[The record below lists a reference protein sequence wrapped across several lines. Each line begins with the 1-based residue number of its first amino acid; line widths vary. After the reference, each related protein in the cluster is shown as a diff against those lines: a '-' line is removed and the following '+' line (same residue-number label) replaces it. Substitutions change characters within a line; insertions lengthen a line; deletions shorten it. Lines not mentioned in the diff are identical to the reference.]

1 MKNIIFL
8 VTILLLTSCDLDS
21 SIDSSLNDSDDVNL
35 IKKVWKQS
43 LDKAIE
49 LYDTNTSAS

>member
-1 MKNIIFL
+1 MKYSILLI
-8 VTILLLTSCDLDS
+8 TILLLTSCDLDS
-21 SIDSSLNDSDDVNL
+21 SIDSGSNDNDDVNL

-49 LYDTNTSAS
+49 MYDTKTRAS